1 MQQPTLSDAQEN
13 IIATQQLKGLISGY
27 FLDAPAEYVKIYAC
41 AYAFLSEGNANF
53 DDFCRLLNMSFN
65 DVLNALEY
73 WQQKGIL
80 RIVND
85 QTVKFEFILKK
96 DKKEEDNLYTQ
107 AGYNETLQRI
117 FGMRILNSNE
127 YMRIYDFT
135 DIFGLPKDVV
145 LLLLEYCIKKKG
157 NAVSVA
163 YIEKV
168 AKAWSQEGIFTI
180 EDAVQ
185 KIDKQDLYLNGCRK
199 VLDHLGMI
207 NRLPSQAEIALYNK
221 WTKEWGF
228 SLDAIKAACDCT
240 TSASTPSLK
249 YLDGI
254 LKNMHENGAIK
265 TREVKDFNLITAKQS
280 QKIRAI
286 LKRIG
291 IATQTITLEHKK
303 YYRKWTDQYGF
314 SQEVILHAASI
325 ASKNS
330 KPSLAYV
337 DKILENLKKQKLFEL
352 PEIEKVDKGVLE
364 QNNLL
369 KEVFKNIGI
378 NKMPS
383 EQDRIKYK
391 KWREQGFSHEVI
403 LLAAKKS
410 QDTQSPYKYLE
421 HLLGIWKN
429 EGILTVDQALKAAF
443 KKSTNSAKEK
453 LIAREYEK
461 EDLNKIAVDLMADEE
476 IDE

>member
-1 MQQPTLSDAQEN
+1 MQQSTQNDTQEN
-13 IIATQQLKGLISGY
+13 INETQRLKRLISEH
-27 FLDAPAEYVKIYAC
+27 FLDAPAEYVKIYTC
-41 AYAFLSEGNANF
+41 AYAFLSGEDVNF
-53 DDFCRLLNMSFN
+53 DEFCRLLNMNFN

-80 RIVND
+80 RIIND
-85 QTVKFEFILKK
+85 QTVRFEFISNKN
-96 DKKEEDNLYTQ
+96 KESQLYTQ
-107 AGYNETLQRI
+107 SEYNETLQRV

-127 YMRIYDFT
+127 YVRIYDFT

-157 NAVSVA
+157 NAVAVA
-163 YIEKV
+163 YVEKV
-168 AKAWSQEGIFTI
+168 AKAWAQEGILSI

-228 SLDAIKAACDCT
+228 SLDAIKTACDCT
-240 TSASTPSLK
+240 TSASSPNLK

-254 LKNMHENGAIK
+254 LNNMYKDGAI
-265 TREVKDFNLITAKQS
+265 TARQIKEYNQLSSKQS
-280 QKIRAI
+280 QKIRTI

-291 IATQTITLEHKK
+291 IVSPTITTEQKK
-303 YYRKWTDQYGF
+303 YYRKWTEQYAF

-330 KPSLAYV
+330 KVSLAYV
-337 DKILENLKKQKLFEL
+337 DKILENLKKQKLFDL
-352 PEIEKVDKGVLE
+352 PDIAKQDQSILE
-364 QNNLL
+364 QNSLI
-369 KEVFKNIGI
+369 KEVFRNIGI

-383 EQDRIKYK
+383 EQDRIKYRSWTK
-391 KWREQGFSHEVI
+391 EQGFAHEVI

-410 QDTQSPYKYLE
+410 QDTQSPYKYLD
-421 HLLGIWKN
+421 HLLSIWKK
-429 EGILTVDQALKAAF
+429 EGVLTAEQALKSVSR
-443 KKSTNSAKEK
+443 KPKNLEAKENV
-453 LIAREYEK
+453 IAREYGN
-461 EDLNKIAVDLMADEE
+461 EDLSKIAVDLTNDEE
-476 IDE
+476 